1 MPVCKCRQCQNKLT
15 LKESVKKIING
26 KNAYF
31 CDDDC
36 YQTFMSNL
44 VIEQQ
49 RKEKAEADRSKVYR
63 LVCEIIGRK
72 EIINGILWKEW
83 QIWNKVADNEKI
95 GRYLEE
101 NKDYLRDV
109 ISRLEDVEFNRIR
122 YLSAILKNKLGDYK
136 PKAREVE
143 KAIARI
149 EETDDRSDIELR
161 INKKKKTV
169 RRKGFA
175 EMET

>member
-1 MPVCKCRQCQNKLT
+1 MGACKCRWCQANITTKVAIMEVT
-15 LKESVKKIING
+15 NG
-26 KNAYF
+26 KRMFF
-31 CDDDC
+31 CNEEHRDK
-36 YQTFMSNL
+36 FL
-44 VIEQQ
+44 KKLKAEQEQ
-49 RKEKAEADRSKVYR
+49 KEKAEADRSKAYR

-83 QIWNKVADNEKI
+83 KIWNKVADNEKI

-136 PKAREVE
+136 PKAKEVE
-143 KAIARI
+143 KPMVRV
-149 EETDDRSDIELR
+149 ETNMNDMMYEIRNTNKNKRVSLEDLEDI
-161 INKKKKTV
+161 
-169 RRKGFA
+169 F
-175 EMET
+175 

>member
-1 MPVCKCRQCQNKLT
+1 MGACKCRWCQANITTKVAIMEVT
-15 LKESVKKIING
+15 NG
-26 KNAYF
+26 KRMFF
-31 CDDDC
+31 CNEEHRDK
-36 YQTFMSNL
+36 FL
-44 VIEQQ
+44 KKLKAEQEQ
-49 RKEKAEADRSKVYR
+49 KEKAEADRSKAYR

-83 QIWNKVADNEKI
+83 KIWNKVADNEKI

-136 PKAREVE
+136 PKVKEVE
-143 KAIARI
+143 KPMVRV
-149 EETDDRSDIELR
+149 ETNMNDMMYEIRNTNKNKRVSLEDLEDI
-161 INKKKKTV
+161 
-169 RRKGFA
+169 F
-175 EMET
+175 

>member
-49 RKEKAEADRSKVYR
+49 RKEKAEADRGKVYR

-95 GRYLEE
+95 GCYLEE

-143 KAIARI
+143 KPVVQV
-149 EETDDRSDIELR
+149 ETNMNDMMYEIRNT
-161 INKKKKTV
+161 NKNKRV
-169 RRKGFA
+169 SLEDLEDMF
-175 EMET
+175 

>member
-1 MPVCKCRQCQNKLT
+1 MGVCKCRWCQANITTKVAIMEVT
-15 LKESVKKIING
+15 NG
-26 KNAYF
+26 KRMFF
-31 CDDDC
+31 CNEEHRDK
-36 YQTFMSNL
+36 FL
-44 VIEQQ
+44 KKLKAEQEQ
-49 RKEKAEADRSKVYR
+49 KEKAEADRSKAYR

-83 QIWNKVADNEKI
+83 KIWNKVADNEKI

-136 PKAREVE
+136 PKVRETE
-143 KAIARI
+143 KPVTKKIVDATFYDISSVVNKPKRRAL
-149 EETDDRSDIELR
+149 DDLEDE
-161 INKKKKTV
+161 V
-169 RRKGFA
+169 
-175 EMET
+175 